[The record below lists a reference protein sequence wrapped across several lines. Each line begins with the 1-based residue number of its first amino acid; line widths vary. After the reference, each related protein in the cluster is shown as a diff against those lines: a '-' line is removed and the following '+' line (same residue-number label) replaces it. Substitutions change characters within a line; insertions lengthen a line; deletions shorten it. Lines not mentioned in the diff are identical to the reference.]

1 MIEDKTAKEIDDSNL
16 IKDKKRRK
24 IGHSVVVE
32 TVEII
37 ICYCD

>member
-24 IGHSVVVE
+24 IWYSVVE
-32 TVEII
+32 N
-37 ICYCD
+37 CRDYYLLL

>member
-24 IGHSVVVE
+24 IGHTVVE